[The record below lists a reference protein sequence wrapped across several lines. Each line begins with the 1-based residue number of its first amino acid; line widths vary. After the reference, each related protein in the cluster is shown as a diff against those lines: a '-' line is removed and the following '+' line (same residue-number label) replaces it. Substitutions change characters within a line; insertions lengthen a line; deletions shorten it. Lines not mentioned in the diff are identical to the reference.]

1 MMAMAKQMISFAK
14 NIGWVAVVLAAIAWA
29 TPSSAQTPATYHV
42 FPFVAD
48 GDTGITNRTVFVVTR
63 HDGAAT
69 CDLTLY
75 GIDSSR
81 LVVSPN
87 FSIGGAGQP
96 DVWVGL
102 TIGTGPAQRGY
113 ASLSCNSQ
121 VTAYAAYLHAV
132 PVGLPS
138 VAMAFS
144 AVPGNLLEFTGFQA
158 SALGVRLAFGVAND
172 SGTSESYEIQTTTA
186 GGSTLSV
193 TRTLPAKT
201 SERVFLDEV
210 MTFNAQTLET
220 LVVKFAADAP
230 IHVTGLQLVGDDVAT
245 MTAVQA
251 NPDADAGDTSDPLG
265 LEGSW
270 VFTFTANSVSGSA
283 CAGEEGEVGD
293 EFLEI
298 FYDPQTGNYSMDGD
312 GFNLQGTTS
321 VSGNT
326 LSYSGTFPE
335 DGGITNRESLVMELV
350 SPGVLSGI
358 EMWTW
363 SDDGIVMCTN
373 GNSSVE
379 GVKLD

>member
-1 MMAMAKQMISFAK
+1 
-14 NIGWVAVVLAAIAWA
+14 
-29 TPSSAQTPATYHV
+29 
-42 FPFVAD
+42 
-48 GDTGITNRTVFVVTR
+48 VTR
-63 HDGAAT
+63 HDGAAS
-69 CDLTLY
+69 CDLMLH

-81 LVVSPN
+81 LAVSPS

-102 TIGTGPAQRGY
+102 TIGTGSSQRGY
-113 ASLSCNSQ
+113 ASLSCSSR

-132 PVGLPS
+132 PAALPS
-138 VAMAFS
+138 VAIAFS

-172 SGTSESYEIQTTTA
+172 SATSKSYEIRTTTA
-186 GGSTLSV
+186 GGSTSSV
-193 TRTLPAKT
+193 PRTLTAKA

-220 LVVKFAADAP
+220 LVVSFDSDAP

-245 MTAVQA
+245 LAAVQA

-270 VFTFTANSVSGSA
+270 VFTFEVISVSGSA

-298 FYDPQTGNYSMDGD
+298 FYDPESGAYSMDGG
-312 GFNLQGTTS
+312 GFNLAGTTS

-350 SPGVLSGI
+350 SPGMLSGT